1 MVFNLFRYITFRT
14 AGAVATA
21 LILVL
26 LFAPNVI
33 EKLKK
38 LHFGQVVRDDGPETH
53 LVKTGTPTMGG
64 IFIVGSIL
72 ISVLLWAE
80 LDNLKIILLT
90 LSLIILSIAGFLDD
104 FLKIK
109 YKNYK
114 RSSRKIQNIF
124 SNFCRNYNRSLFI
137 LF

>member
-1 MVFNLFRYITFRT
+1 MLYQIFYPLRESFFGFNLFRYITFRT

-21 LILVL
+21 LILIL
-26 LFAPNVI
+26 LFAPNI
-33 EKLKK
+33 INRLKK
-38 LHFGQVVRDDGPETH
+38 LNFGQVVRDDGPETH

-90 LSLIILSIAGFLDD
+90 ASLIILSILRHIVFLP
-104 FLKIK
+104 FHT
-109 YKNYK
+109 
-114 RSSRKIQNIF
+114 
-124 SNFCRNYNRSLFI
+124 
-137 LF
+137 